1 MFINQNIMKKLLKT
15 AYETTGI
22 KMQKTIEGIA
32 VIDANMWKMEIP
44 EEYMN
49 NKTKAA
55 IIELCGELPQ
65 HQAKIYSKY
74 ATEETGEIIFENIA
88 EQWRKSTE
96 EYEETH
102 LQVDT
107 SDGTLRVLQCHDGS
121 KLFIASSIAAMIDNT
136 KVEVKSEETLTGD
149 GRRVENYVIWCNNTM
164 ALKARVRGPLW
175 SGEHRMLQKIGITDL
190 KWEFE
195 TGEEDE

>member
-15 AYETTGI
+15 AYETAGI

-44 EEYMN
+44 EECMN

-88 EQWRKSTE
+88 EQWSKSTV

-107 SDGTLRVLQCHDGS
+107 SDGTLRVLQCNDGS

-136 KVEVKSEETLTGD
+136 KVDVKTEETLTGD
-149 GRRVENYVIWCNNTM
+149 GRRAGDSIIWCNNTM
-164 ALKARVRGPLW
+164 ALKARARGPLW
-175 SGEHRMLQKIGITDL
+175 RGERGMIQRLGEQDL
-190 KWEFE
+190 KWDFE
-195 TGEEDE
+195 TGEEQ

>member
-15 AYETTGI
+15 AYETAGI

-44 EEYMN
+44 EEHMN

-88 EQWRKSTE
+88 EQWSKSTV

-107 SDGTLRVLQCHDGS
+107 SDGTLRVLQCNDGS

-136 KVEVKSEETLTGD
+136 KVDVKTEETLTGD
-149 GRRVENYVIWCNNTM
+149 GRRAGDSIIWCNNTM
-164 ALKARVRGPLW
+164 ALKARARGPLW
-175 SGEHRMLQKIGITDL
+175 RGERGMIQRLGEQDL
-190 KWEFE
+190 KWDFE
-195 TGEEDE
+195 TGEE